1 VLDTLDWIPMA
12 EPKVATATAA
22 RNRNDERLVPARGS
36 GVLARMNPVSPM
48 QFVVERASTLMRA
61 DGAALATWQGNR
73 MVCQA
78 SAGTS
83 VPDIGTEVDANSGL
97 AGLCVRTGQVWRCD
111 DATSDRNVNVEACRE
126 LGIRSVI
133 AAPLNHLNKVLGIL
147 QVLSS
152 ETFAFDDRDVATVQ
166 LLSQVMVMAFARK
179 AERRAM
185 AVERGLKLSLAG
197 GFTS

>member
-1 VLDTLDWIPMA
+1 M
-12 EPKVATATAA
+12 
-22 RNRNDERLVPARGS
+22 
-36 GVLARMNPVSPM
+36 
-48 QFVVERASTLMRA
+48 
-61 DGAALATWQGNR
+61 WQGNR

-83 VPDIGTEVDANSGL
+83 VPEIGAEVHASSGL

-111 DATSDRNVNVEACRE
+111 DATTDRNVNIEACRD

-152 ETFAFDDRDVATVQ
+152 DAFAFDDTDVARVQ

-179 AERRAM
+179 ADRRAM
-185 AVERGLKLSLAG
+185 AIERGMKLSLAG
-197 GFTS
+197 GYLQ

>member
-1 VLDTLDWIPMA
+1 
-12 EPKVATATAA
+12 
-22 RNRNDERLVPARGS
+22 
-36 GVLARMNPVSPM
+36 
-48 QFVVERASTLMRA
+48 
-61 DGAALATWQGNR
+61 
-73 MVCQA
+73 
-78 SAGTS
+78 
-83 VPDIGTEVDANSGL
+83 L

-185 AVERGLKLSLAG
+185 AVERGLKLSSAG